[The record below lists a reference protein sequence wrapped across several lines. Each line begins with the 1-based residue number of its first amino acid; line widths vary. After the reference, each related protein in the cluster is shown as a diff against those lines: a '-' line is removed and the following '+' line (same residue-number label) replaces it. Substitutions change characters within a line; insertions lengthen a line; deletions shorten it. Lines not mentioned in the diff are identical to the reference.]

1 VPPIGFHASHEQHR
15 PSTLLAYVQ
24 QAEDSLFETAS
35 ADVAER
41 VERIQVPVDLGFD
54 EILLH
59 NVHRDQETFIRDFA
73 EHVLPNL
80 DR

>member
-1 VPPIGFHASHEQHR
+1 VPRIGYHAPHEQHR

-24 QAEDSLFETAS
+24 QAEDALFEM
-35 ADVAER
+35 
-41 VERIQVPVDLGFD
+41 P
-54 EILLH
+54 LH
-59 NVHRDQETFIRDFA
+59 NVHRDQETFIRYFA

>member
-1 VPPIGFHASHEQHR
+1 VPRIGYHAPREQHR

-24 QAEDSLFETAS
+24 QAEDALFETAS

-41 VERIQVPVDLGFD
+41 VERIQALVDLGFD

-59 NVHRDQETFIRDFA
+59 KVHRDQATHIRGFA